1 MSARA
6 QSTDPSSDQP
16 TVPLNSRA
24 ATAARDAWERFPS
37 LLGTSI
43 ATRGMTAGNMTEWG
57 LSGRAPTSARPPI
70 SLGAGIPDAETQ
82 PREQLLAAM
91 GRVLEQPGDAALVYG
106 GAQGFEPLRDE
117 IAGYFARNHPAQPD
131 ADWYLL
137 TNGAAGAIESICA
150 AFLDPGDVVITEIPT
165 FAGSL
170 RTIRGKQANV
180 VGVGMDEE
188 GIRLDELESTIK
200 RLEAEGE
207 RVKLIYTQPTFH
219 NPTGLT
225 MTLERRLNLIEL
237 AARRQI
243 LLMEDHAYS
252 ELYFDAPPPPTLSEL
267 TDGWG
272 VLTVG
277 TFSKVIATGLRVGW
291 VQARPDW
298 INAMTPA
305 RFDMGNS
312 PLLHRM
318 LHEYMVR
325 GDFRE
330 HVDRMRSLYAL
341 KARTLSEALDPY
353 GEPYFDLAAPD
364 GGFFFWLK
372 LRQGLT
378 ADSVRDIAAED
389 GLSFPSG
396 QNFYPGR
403 DPGADGESLRL
414 SYSWPP
420 AEQLPD
426 AAERLGAALNQAAQR
441 AANGA

>member
-1 MSARA
+1 MSPPSD
-6 QSTDPSSDQP
+6 STDQL
-16 TVPLNSRA
+16 PLAPDSRA
-24 ATAARDAWERFPS
+24 VSAARDAWHHFPS
-37 LLGTSI
+37 MLGASI
-43 ATRGMTAGNMTEWG
+43 ATQGMTAGNATEWG
-57 LSGRAPTSARPPI
+57 LSTAMTNSNLKPI
-70 SLGAGIPDAETQ
+70 SLGGGIPDADTQ
-82 PREQLLAAM
+82 PREQLRAAM
-91 GRVLEQPGDAALVYG
+91 GRVLDEPGDAALVYG
-106 GAQGFEPLRDE
+106 GAQGYTPLREE
-117 IAGYFARNHPAQPD
+117 ISRYFARNHPSRPS

-137 TNGAAGAIESICA
+137 TNGAAGAIEAICA

-180 VGVGMDEE
+180 VGVRMDDE
-188 GIRLDELESTIK
+188 GIRIDHLEATIDRLES
-200 RLEAEGE
+200 EGE
-207 RVKLIYTQPTFH
+207 RIKLIYTQPTFH

-225 MTLERRLNLIEL
+225 MTLERRLELIEL
-237 AARRQI
+237 AARRRI

-252 ELYFDAPPPPTLSEL
+252 ELYFDEPPPPTLSEL

-298 INAMTPA
+298 IGAMVPS

-325 GDFRE
+325 GDFGE

-341 KARTLSEALDPY
+341 KARTLAQALDPFA
-353 GEPYFDLAAPD
+353 EPYFDLNEPS
-364 GGFFFWLK
+364 GGFFLWLK
-372 LRQGLT
+372 LREGLSSE
-378 ADSVRDIAAED
+378 AIRDYAAED
-389 GLSFPSG
+389 GLSFPVG
-396 QNFYPGR
+396 KRFYPGAR
-403 DPGADGESLRL
+403 SGDDGESLRL
-414 SYSWPP
+414 AFSWPP
-420 AEQLPD
+420 AQTLEE
-426 AAERLGAALNQAAQR
+426 AAERLGRAFHR

>member
-1 MSARA
+1 MP
-6 QSTDPSSDQP
+6 DPLN
-16 TVPLNSRA
+16 VPLDSTA
-24 ATAARDAWERFPS
+24 ATAAREAWERFPS
-37 LLGTSI
+37 MLGTSI
-43 ATRGMTAGNMTEWG
+43 ATRGMSAGNATEWG
-57 LSGRAPTSARPPI
+57 LGGAVPQSTLPPI
-70 SLGAGIPDAETQ
+70 SLGGGIPDAETQ
-82 PREQLLAAM
+82 PRAELLAAM

-117 IAGYFARNHPAQPD
+117 MAQYFARNHPGQPD

-137 TNGAAGAIESICA
+137 TNGAAGAIEAICA
-150 AFLDPGDVVITEIPT
+150 SFLDPGDVVITEIPT

-170 RTIRGKQANV
+170 RTIRGKQASV
-180 VGVGMDEE
+180 VGVGMDDE
-188 GIRLDELESTIK
+188 GIRLDELEATID
-200 RLEAEGE
+200 RLEAAGE
-207 RVKLIYTQPTFH
+207 QIKLIYTQPTFH

-225 MTLERRLNLIEL
+225 MTLQRRLDLIEV

-252 ELYFDAPPPPTLSEL
+252 ELYFGEPPPPTLSEL

-298 INAMTPA
+298 IQAMVPA

-330 HVDRMRSLYAL
+330 HVERMRQLYAL
-341 KARTLSEALDPY
+341 KAKTLAGAIEPY
-353 GEPYFDLAAPD
+353 GEPYFDLIEPS
-364 GGFFFWLK
+364 GGFFLWLK
-372 LRQGLT
+372 LRNGLT
-378 ADSVRDIAAED
+378 GDGVRDAASVD
-389 GLSFPSG
+389 GLNFPSG
-396 QNFYPGR
+396 KRFYPGA
-403 DPGADGESLRL
+403 DPGDDGESIRL
-414 SYSWPP
+414 AYSWPP
-420 AEQLPD
+420 ATTLEE
-426 AAERLGAALNQAAQR
+426 AAERLGRAFHR
-441 AANGA
+441 AANGG

>member
-1 MSARA
+1 MTTHSD
-6 QSTDPSSDQP
+6 STDTPP
-16 TVPLNSRA
+16 APLNSRA
-24 ATAARDAWERFPS
+24 TEAAREAWESFPS
-37 LLGTSI
+37 MLGTSI
-43 ATRGMTAGNMTEWG
+43 TTRGMSIGNATEWG
-57 LSGRAPTSARPPI
+57 LGGPVPNSALRPI
-70 SLGAGIPDAETQ
+70 SLGGGIPDAETQ
-82 PREQLLAAM
+82 PRGELLAAM

-117 IAGYFARNHPAQPD
+117 MARYFARDHQAQPD

-137 TNGAAGAIESICA
+137 TNGAAGAIEAICA
-150 AFLDPGDVVITEIPT
+150 SFLDPGDVVITEIPT

-180 VGVGMDEE
+180 VGVSMDEE
-188 GIRLDELESTIK
+188 GIRLDELESTLD
-200 RLEAEGE
+200 RLEAEGA
-207 RVKLIYTQPTFH
+207 RAKLIYTQPTFH

-225 MTLERRLNLIEL
+225 MTLQRRLDLIEL

-252 ELYFDAPPPPTLSEL
+252 ELYFGEPPPPTLSEL

-298 INAMTPA
+298 IQAMVPA

-330 HVDRMRSLYAL
+330 HVEQMRALYAL
-341 KARTLSEALDPY
+341 KARTLAGALEPY
-353 GEPYFDLAAPD
+353 GEPYFDLTEPA
-364 GGFFFWLK
+364 GGFFLWLR
-372 LRQGLT
+372 LRNGLT
-378 ADSVRDIAAED
+378 GDGVRDMAQED

-396 QNFYPGR
+396 KRFYPGN
-403 DPGADGESLRL
+403 DPGGDGESIRL
-414 SYSWPP
+414 AYSWPP
-420 AEQLPD
+420 TGTLEE
-426 AAERLGAALNQAAQR
+426 AAERLGR
-441 AANGA
+441 AFHRSANGA

>member
-1 MSARA
+1 MP
-6 QSTDPSSDQP
+6 D
-16 TVPLNSRA
+16 PLNAPLDSTA
-24 ATAARDAWERFPS
+24 ATAAREAWERFPS
-37 LLGTSI
+37 MLGTSI
-43 ATRGMTAGNMTEWG
+43 ATRGMSAGNATEWG
-57 LSGRAPTSARPPI
+57 LGGSSPRSALPPI
-70 SLGAGIPDAETQ
+70 SLGGGIPDAETQ
-82 PREQLLAAM
+82 PRHELLAAM
-91 GRVLEQPGDAALVYG
+91 SRVLEHPGDAPLVYG

-117 IAGYFARNHPAQPD
+117 IASYFARNHPGRPS

-150 AFLDPGDVVITEIPT
+150 SFLDPGDVVITEIPT

-170 RTIRGKQANV
+170 RTMRGKQADV

-188 GIRLDELESTIK
+188 GLKLDELESTID
-200 RLEAEGE
+200 RLEAEGR

-225 MTLERRLNLIEL
+225 MTLQRRLDLIEL
-237 AARRQI
+237 AARKQV

-252 ELYFDAPPPPTLSEL
+252 ELYFDGAPPPTLSEL
-267 TDGWG
+267 TDGYG

-298 INAMTPA
+298 IQAMVPA

-325 GDFRE
+325 GNFRE
-330 HVDRMRSLYAL
+330 HVEEMRKLYAL
-341 KARTLSEALDPY
+341 KAKTLAGALEPY
-353 GEPYFDLAAPD
+353 GEPYFDVVEPA
-364 GGFFFWLK
+364 GGFFLWLK
-372 LRQGLT
+372 LRNGLT
-378 ADSVRDIAAED
+378 GDAVRDFAAED

-396 QNFYPGR
+396 NRFYPGN
-403 DPGADGESLRL
+403 DVGDDGESVRL
-414 SYSWPP
+414 AYSWPP
-420 AEQLPD
+420 AARLEE
-426 AAERLGAALNQAAQR
+426 AAERLSRAFHR
-441 AANGA
+441 AANGG